1 MLLQRIIINIIS
13 KSINVKTASRKA
25 LEERIMYLN
34 KVVMSLKMKLEEYKK
49 KEEFRL
55 KNAAENETIVN
66 LQKEITLLNQELQE
80 QTDSYNNL
88 YHKNDIL
95 KEEIKKKNKRI
106 MELEVNYNY
115 YQNEKKNNEQ
125 VYTAK
130 ESVLNDLNNEIKKIR
145 EENEKLRM
153 Y

>member
-1 MLLQRIIINIIS
+1 
-13 KSINVKTASRKA
+13 
-25 LEERIMYLN
+25 MYLN

-106 MELEVNYNY
+106 MELEVNYIY

>member
-1 MLLQRIIINIIS
+1 
-13 KSINVKTASRKA
+13 
-25 LEERIMYLN
+25 MYLN

>member
-88 YHKNDIL
+88 FHKNDIL

-115 YQNEKKNNEQ
+115 Y
-125 VYTAK
+125 
-130 ESVLNDLNNEIKKIR
+130 
-145 EENEKLRM
+145 
-153 Y
+153 